1 MNFYDY
7 IGMSPEHFA
16 TEYLDTDLIMV
27 NEHESFPLNIYN
39 YTRKCV
45 QEQVWDSVTS
55 KCRGV
60 IVNRNTGEIVAR
72 PFEKFHNYGSPQP
85 FTGQDVGFVDGKGYT
100 EPVIWEKLDG
110 FMCTL
115 YEWEGV
121 HYLASKGS
129 FHSTHAK
136 WATARFRKQWGT
148 SSILQKGW
156 TAVFEGICPELRIVV
171 NYGDVNELR
180 LLAVINNETGEE
192 YRPSQIKALGEAT
205 GFSTPEL
212 HDMTLEEARHNTL
225 IDDLQVT
232 DNGNIEGKITNE
244 EGYVL
249 TWYRDGI
256 TPFRLKMKFIDYL
269 RLHRMVTNV
278 SPKHIWEVLSNGLT
292 SEMEEYIKN
301 STPWFAR
308 FAQKWARALTTEY
321 QRLEYEANK
330 RYAFSGVN
338 PNDYLHP
345 FGTMPVDFHG
355 LRKAYATEFMKPENK
370 EFSGILFAML
380 DGKDVKPIIWKMVK
394 PMTKDKNPLV
404 NGFSY

>member
-1 MNFYDY
+1 MNFFNY
-7 IGMSPEHFA
+7 IGMSPENFEAYITNGRVMRNSHN
-16 TEYLDTDLIMV
+16 L
-27 NEHESFPLNIYN
+27 FPLDIYN
-39 YTRKCV
+39 YTRATV
-45 QEQVWDSVTS
+45 QENDWDRVTS

-60 IVNRNTGEIVAR
+60 IVNRHTGEIVAR
-72 PFEKFHNYGSPQP
+72 PFEKFHNYGALVGAYAGGPIAEGA
-85 FTGQDVGFVDGKGYT
+85 TG

-121 HYLASKGS
+121 HYLASKSS

-136 WATARFRKQWGT
+136 WATARFRKQWGAT
-148 SSILQKGW
+148 MPFLLKGW
-156 TAVFEGICPELRIVV
+156 TPVFEGICPELRIVV
-171 NYGDVNELR
+171 NYGYINELR

-192 YRPSQIKALGEAT
+192 YSPAALKDFAAAT
-205 GFSTPEL
+205 MFKTPKRL
-212 HDMTLEEARHNTL
+212 YLTLEEARKESL
-225 IDDLQVT
+225 S
-232 DNGNIEGKITNE
+232 EGIKDE

-249 TWYRDGI
+249 TWYIEGQ

-308 FAQKWARALTTEY
+308 FAQKWLRALTTEY
-321 QRLEYEANK
+321 NRLEYEANK

-338 PNDYLHP
+338 PTDYLHP
-345 FGTMPVDFHG
+345 FGTVPVDLHG

>member
-1 MNFYDY
+1 MGCDY
-7 IGMSPEHFA
+7 ALPAQGM
-16 TEYLDTDLIMV
+16 D
-27 NEHESFPLNIYN
+27 
-39 YTRKCV
+39 
-45 QEQVWDSVTS
+45 
-55 KCRGV
+55 
-60 IVNRNTGEIVAR
+60 
-72 PFEKFHNYGSPQP
+72 
-85 FTGQDVGFVDGKGYT
+85 
-100 EPVIWEKLDG
+100 
-110 FMCTL
+110 
-115 YEWEGV
+115 
-121 HYLASKGS
+121 
-129 FHSTHAK
+129 
-136 WATARFRKQWGT
+136 
-148 SSILQKGW
+148 
-156 TAVFEGICPELRIVV
+156 AVFEGICPELRIVV

-232 DNGNIEGKITNE
+232 DTGNIEGKVTNE

-321 QRLEYEANK
+321 NRLECGAKTRYDVIRETLRVKVGQTPYETPA
-330 RYAFSGVN
+330 
-338 PNDYLHP
+338 DW
-345 FGTMPVDFHG
+345 
-355 LRKAYATEFMKPENK
+355 RKDWALEIQRDENK

-394 PMTKDKNPLV
+394 PLTKDKNPLV

>member
-16 TEYLDTDLIMV
+16 TEYLDTDLVMV

-72 PFEKFHNYGSPQP
+72 PFEKFHNYGSPQA
-85 FTGQDVGFVDGKGYT
+85 TLNINGAALLLAQ
-100 EPVIWEKLDG
+100 EPVIWGKLDG

-338 PNDYLHP
+338 PTDYLHP
-345 FGTMPVDFHG
+345 FDTVPVDFHG

-404 NGFSY
+404 NGFAY

>member
-1 MNFYDY
+1 MNFFNY
-7 IGMSPEHFA
+7 IGMSPENFEEAYITNGRVMRNSHN
-16 TEYLDTDLIMV
+16 L
-27 NEHESFPLNIYN
+27 FPLDIYN
-39 YTRKCV
+39 YTRATV
-45 QEQVWDSVTS
+45 QENDWDRVTS

-60 IVNRNTGEIVAR
+60 IVNRHTGEIVAR
-72 PFEKFHNYGSPQP
+72 PFEKFHNYGALVGAYAGGPIAEGA
-85 FTGQDVGFVDGKGYT
+85 TG

-136 WATARFRKQWGT
+136 WATARFRKRWGAT
-148 SSILQKGW
+148 MPFLPKGW

-225 IDDLQVT
+225 IDNLRVA
-232 DNGNIEGKITNE
+232 DNGNIEGKVTNE

-330 RYAFSGVN
+330 RYAFSGIN
-338 PNDYLHP
+338 LNDYLRP
-345 FGTMPVDFHG
+345 FDTVPVDFHG
-355 LRKAYATEFMKPENK
+355 LRKAYATEFMKSENK

-380 DGKDVKPIIWKMVK
+380 DGKDVRPIIWEMVK
-394 PMTKDKNPLV
+394 PMTKNAHALV
-404 NGFSY
+404 DGFNY

>member
-1 MNFYDY
+1 MNFFKY
-7 IGMSPEHFA
+7 IGMSPENFEA
-16 TEYLDTDLIMV
+16 AYINTDLVVV

-60 IVNRNTGEIVAR
+60 IVNRHTGEIVAR
-72 PFEKFHNYGSPQP
+72 PFEKFHNWGNNIRGA
-85 FTGQDVGFVDGKGYT
+85 TVLLTED

-136 WATARFRKQWGT
+136 WATARFREQWGAT
-148 SSILQKGW
+148 MPFLLKGW
-156 TAVFEGICPELRIVV
+156 TPVFEGICPELRIVV
-171 NYGDVNELR
+171 NYGDVKELR

-192 YRPSQIKALGEAT
+192 YLPAALKDFAAAT
-205 GFSTPEL
+205 GFKTPERL
-212 HDMTLEEARHNTL
+212 YLTLEEARKESL
-225 IDDLQVT
+225 S
-232 DNGNIEGKITNE
+232 EGIKDE

-249 TWYRDGI
+249 TWYREGQ
-256 TPFRLKMKFIDYL
+256 TPFRLKMKFVEYL
-269 RLHRMVTNV
+269 RLHRLVTNV

-308 FAQKWARALTTEY
+308 FAQKWARALTAEY

-338 PNDYLHP
+338 PNDYLRP
-345 FGTMPVDFHG
+345 FGIVPVDFHG

-394 PMTKDKNPLV
+394 PMTMGKTPLV
-404 NGFSY
+404 NGFGY